1 MPNKNTNINIFV
13 FMAFIF
19 YSQSF
24 ARFLLVFIFLAE
36 RDSLKFLLITASKIV
51 KIFQTF
57 PDIPTCI
64 GRWYQSDHKHIGLSC
79 VTTGYYQTTMDQGA
93 FTDKIVKRRKGP
105 SQSTQK
111 ESAKRFYSSGTFLK
125 KQINLF
131 QIFIAYCLYIFYI
144 LN

>member
-64 GRWYQSDHKHIGLSC
+64 GRWYQSDHKHIGLSAA
-79 VTTGYYQTTMDQGA
+79 TAGYYQTTMDQGA
-93 FTDKIVKRRKGP
+93 FMDKIVKRRKGP
-105 SQSTQK
+105 SQSITSQNTQK
-111 ESAKRFYSSGTFLK
+111 RKCQKIL
-125 KQINLF
+125 
-131 QIFIAYCLYIFYI
+131 IFRHFFKETD
-144 LN
+144 

>member
-51 KIFQTF
+51 KSFQTF
-57 PDIPTCI
+57 PDISTGI
-64 GRWYQSDHKHIGLSC
+64 GRGHPSDHKHIGLSAA
-79 VTTGYYQTTMDQGA
+79 TTGYYQTTMDQGA
-93 FTDKIVKRRKGP
+93 FMDKIVIMTVRSAPEYPKRKC
-105 SQSTQK
+105 QK
-111 ESAKRFYSSGTFLK
+111 IL
-125 KQINLF
+125 LF
-131 QIFIAYCLYIFYI
+131 WHFCKETD
-144 LN
+144 

>member
-64 GRWYQSDHKHIGLSC
+64 GRWYQSDHKHIGLSAA
-79 VTTGYYQTTMDQGA
+79 TAGYYQTTMDQGA
-93 FTDKIVKRRKGP
+93 FMDKIVKRRKGP
-105 SQSTQK
+105 SQNTQK
-111 ESAKRFYSSGTFLK
+111 RKCQK
-125 KQINLF
+125 ILF
-131 QIFIAYCLYIFYI
+131 FRHFCKETD
-144 LN
+144 

>member
-64 GRWYQSDHKHIGLSC
+64 GRWYQSDNKHIGLSTATA
-79 VTTGYYQTTMDQGA
+79 VYYQTTINQGA
-93 FTDKIVKRRKGP
+93 FMDKIVKMTARSVPEYPKKKVPKDFNLPALFLRN
-105 SQSTQK
+105 
-111 ESAKRFYSSGTFLK
+111 RLIYSRSL
-125 KQINLF
+125 
-131 QIFIAYCLYIFYI
+131 
-144 LN
+144 